1 MAMQPQHFCTMQ
13 SQEICT
19 NTGSEKEA
27 EYLVKW
33 IGKAHI
39 HNEWVPEPLLLRI
52 AKRKVINFKRRYG
65 SQPCTLTELAWTQPC
80 RFICRRPCLSGPG
93 WEVLVKWCDLGYEH
107 ATWEVS
113 LTVCLSVC
121 LSVCLPACLLCSCI
135 AGSASSSLC
144 VYVHA
149 GLQGFAGMLILSTTH
164 GKVHGVNHNI
174 CLSSPAC
181 LIGIMLSQAQ
191 S

>member
-1 MAMQPQHFCTMQ
+1 MQPQQLCTMQ
-13 SQEICT
+13 SQEFCT

-65 SQPCTLTELAWTQPC
+65 SQPCTLTEPAWTQPC

-121 LSVCLPACLLCSCI
+121 LSVCLLACCVPA
-135 AGSASSSLC
+135 SL
-144 VYVHA
+144 A
-149 GLQGFAGMLILSTTH
+149 LQ
-164 GKVHGVNHNI
+164 V
-174 CLSSPAC
+174 
-181 LIGIMLSQAQ
+181 
-191 S
+191 

>member
-1 MAMQPQHFCTMQ
+1 MW
-13 SQEICT
+13 SQLLPTRHGNAATAFSVQCNHRSFCT

-65 SQPCTLTELAWTQPC
+65 SQPCTLTEPAWTQPC

-107 ATWEVS
+107 ATWEVGLTFCLS
-113 LTVCLSVC
+113 LCLSVC
-121 LSVCLPACLLCSCI
+121 LSACCVL
-135 AGSASSSLC
+135 ASLALQVRAC

-149 GLQGFAGMLILSTTH
+149 GIHA
-164 GKVHGVNHNI
+164 
-174 CLSSPAC
+174 P
-181 LIGIMLSQAQ
+181 
-191 S
+191 

>member
-1 MAMQPQHFCTMQ
+1 MCSGCKTCLDPVLLLSHA
-13 SQEICT
+13 
-19 NTGSEKEA
+19 GSEKDA

-65 SQPCTLTELAWTQPC
+65 SQPCTLTEPAWTQPC

-113 LTVCLSVC
+113 LCPMHSSPGKLADHLHLESPHACCSAAGVRVCW
-121 LSVCLPACLLCSCI
+121 PDRRLLL
-135 AGSASSSLC
+135 SSLQAPGVC
-144 VYVHA
+144 
-149 GLQGFAGMLILSTTH
+149 GLLLVQ
-164 GKVHGVNHNI
+164 
-174 CLSSPAC
+174 PW
-181 LIGIMLSQAQ
+181 
-191 S
+191 